1 MSKIKKISILVASI
15 VFVGILSFSFYNN
28 VNEAQDNQE
37 EKGPENNNS
46 QDQTILASKDFSSTS
61 SLDDMVYNS
70 DFIAVGSYES
80 LDEIWNMA
88 ADPENEDEYVEGHLY
103 NFSVSE
109 VFKGENM
116 NSIKI
121 NHRYSENIPVEIT
134 SGDEEISP
142 EGILIKEATT
152 TENFVV
158 ENKDPLFIEPDF
170 SKKYIVFLK
179 KGDTGN
185 YYAAIEPYLI
195 EFDENEVAVLKSNLL
210 NLDEQDL
217 SIVTEIDG
225 HEIVI
230 HNDIHQNIDD
240 NISGKEYSEIK
251 ESIISLI
258 N

>member
-1 MSKIKKISILVASI
+1 
-15 VFVGILSFSFYNN
+15 
-28 VNEAQDNQE
+28 
-37 EKGPENNNS
+37 
-46 QDQTILASKDFSSTS
+46 
-61 SLDDMVYNS
+61 
-70 DFIAVGSYES
+70 
-80 LDEIWNMA
+80 MA